1 MNVRDSEVIAWLL
14 QKAGFLLVD
23 DPVKADVVIF
33 NTCSVR
39 QHAEDKVWSEMGRI
53 GRLAPYDS
61 AANGR
66 RIKTGGALRPTKKI
80 VGLIGCMAQNYKEDI
95 FRRAPQVDFVVG
107 PADIDKIPEI
117 IKKIS
122 RKGDSPPSGTIP
134 FSGLFE
140 AKIWET
146 DGENRPEEVYHTG
159 YHQDREHAFVVIS
172 EGCSN
177 YCSYCVVP
185 HTRGPLRHRAAQEIL
200 KEARA
205 AAAEGISKITLLGQ
219 NVNAY
224 DSKGVNFVRL
234 VRLVDSV
241 KGLKEFSFITSHP
254 KDTSLKLFQ
263 AMADCA
269 KLKKYLHLPL
279 QSGSDRILKLMNRGY
294 TRKNYLD
301 LARDYRKIVKGGEL
315 TTDIIVGFPGEK
327 EADFRAT
334 FDLVREAEFNA
345 AYIFKYSPRPHTAAE
360 RLLDDVP
367 REKKEK
373 RHKLILDLLR
383 AGFLTGPGKTNRR

>member
-1 MNVRDSEVIAWLL
+1 V
-14 QKAGFLLVD
+14 
-23 DPVKADVVIF
+23 
-33 NTCSVR
+33 TCSVR

-185 HTRGPLRHRAAQEIL
+185 YARGREVWRTAGDILDEVKGLVKRGYKEIVL
-200 KEARA
+200 IA
-205 AAAEGISKITLLGQ
+205 Q
-219 NVNAY
+219 NVNSY
-224 DSKGVNFVRL
+224 KSRN
-234 VRLVDSV
+234 S
-241 KGLKEFSFITSHP
+241 
-254 KDTSLKLFQ
+254 Q
-263 AMADCA
+263 
-269 KLKKYLHLPL
+269 
-279 QSGSDRILKLMNRGY
+279 
-294 TRKNYLD
+294 
-301 LARDYRKIVKGGEL
+301 LATV
-315 TTDIIVGFPGEK
+315 
-327 EADFRAT
+327 
-334 FDLVREAEFNA
+334 
-345 AYIFKYSPRPHTAAE
+345 
-360 RLLDDVP
+360 
-367 REKKEK
+367 
-373 RHKLILDLLR
+373 
-383 AGFLTGPGKTNRR
+383 